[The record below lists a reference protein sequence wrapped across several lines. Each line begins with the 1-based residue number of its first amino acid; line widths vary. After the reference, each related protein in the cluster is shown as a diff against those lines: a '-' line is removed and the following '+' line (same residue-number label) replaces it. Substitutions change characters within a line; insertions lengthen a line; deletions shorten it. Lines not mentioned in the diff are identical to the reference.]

1 MKKTKINHI
10 NEKENK
16 CFRYAVAVALNHREI
31 GKYPERITKIQPFID
46 KHNWKGIN
54 YLSEKDNWK
63 KFEKN
68 NLATVINVSYAKKEK
83 YISCLCFET

>member
-31 GKYPERITKIQPFID
+31 GKNLRIILKFKPL
-46 KHNWKGIN
+46 IN
-54 YLSEKDNWK
+54 II
-63 KFEKN
+63 
-68 NLATVINVSYAKKEK
+68 INITGKE
-83 YISCLCFET
+83 